1 MMTAIKKDMINKVMI
16 DYRINLVNYSY
27 FMVFDMR
34 ENNLRLKR
42 PGKKTYIVNVYD
54 NKVG

>member
-1 MMTAIKKDMINKVMI
+1 MI